1 VQSFSGNEE
10 FFFQGDQW
18 GVITGWSEGV
28 QGMRIGGV
36 RELTIPASKAYG
48 ETGSPSKSIA
58 PNTPLKFIVMLIP
71 NDEVKQ
77 IEQPDYT
84 KYFTE

>member
-1 VQSFSGNEE
+1 VVEK
-10 FFFQGDQW
+10 QGDQW
-18 GVITGWSEGV
+18 GVITGWSEGI

-36 RELTIPASKAYG
+36 RELTIPADKAYG
-48 ETGSPSKSIA
+48 KTGSPNSTDTSKSIA